1 MHLLISNDIHER
13 ASNKAFAK
21 MEMLF
26 FEIGSNKQELKSG
39 SYGGITE
46 EEMIMILES
55 NQAELKVWKY
65 IAETLEK
72 SNKN

>member
-1 MHLLISNDIHER
+1 MCSAIHER
-13 ASNKAFAK
+13 ASAKAFAK

-26 FEIGSNKQELKSG
+26 FEIGSNKHELKSG

-46 EEMIMILES
+46 DEMIMILEGNRS
-55 NQAELKVWKY
+55 ELKVWQY
-65 IAETLEK
+65 IAELIEK